1 MSGKNPQGER
11 GESAS
16 AQEAAVHDLEPVD
29 LDEAEDLAL
38 CRQAEAIAPSRA
50 RLDALID
57 RPPPSSICYDDED
70 DELPC

>member
-1 MSGKNPQGER
+1 
-11 GESAS
+11 
-16 AQEAAVHDLEPVD
+16 VHDLEPVD

-50 RLDALID
+50 QLDALID